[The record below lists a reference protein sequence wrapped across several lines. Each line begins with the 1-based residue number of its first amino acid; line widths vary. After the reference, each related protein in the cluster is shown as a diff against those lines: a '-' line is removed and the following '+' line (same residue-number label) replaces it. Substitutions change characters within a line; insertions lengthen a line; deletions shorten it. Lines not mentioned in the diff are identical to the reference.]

1 MSVKN
6 AWTLVA
12 LSALTKP
19 EIVSTAKKVT
29 SRWAGNARSN
39 LAIVNTL
46 TDLFLTQLDAEGT
59 TTRKVDF
66 FHLTLKM
73 QKRLTG
79 VSGAL

>member
-29 SRWAGNARSN
+29 SRWAGNARNN